1 MQLVVIGTVFLE
13 LDVRRILIFARLHLL
28 DPNDVVGDGGYFA
41 WQRIQLL
48 SCQRVGNLISCVLGR
63 ERVHFLVGVAL
74 DILVY

>member
-1 MQLVVIGTVFLE
+1 MQLVVICTVFLE

-28 DPNDVVGDGGYFA
+28 DPNDVVGDGRYFA

-48 SCQRVGNLISCVLGR
+48 GCQRVGNLVSCVLGG
-63 ERVHFLVGVAL
+63 ERVHFLVGVVL